1 MATFNIVG
9 FDEVLLELERAKDGF
24 EDRAKEAVQAG
35 GLVAANLLY
44 DAAPHR
50 SNKMRESFKMTAPA
64 RNFEDGIY
72 VDVYPAGTQPNG
84 PRKKASN
91 ETVAFVNE
99 YGSSTQ
105 EAQPFMRPTIEN
117 HAGEIT
123 AAMADVLG
131 MEQEG

>member
-1 MATFNIVG
+1 MATFNVEG
-9 FDEVLLELERAKDGF
+9 FDEVLLELEKAKDGF
-24 EDRAKEAVQAG
+24 EDRAKAAVQAG

-50 SNKMRESFKMTAPA
+50 TNAMRESFKMTEPA

-84 PRKKASN
+84 PHKKASN
-91 ETVAFVNE
+91 ETVGFANE

-105 EAQPFMRPTIEN
+105 EAKPFMRPTLEN
-117 HAGEIT
+117 HSGEIT
-123 AAMADVLG
+123 AAMAAVLG
-131 MEQEG
+131 MDQED